1 MMLKWALLVT
11 GLLSTAQAGAAEIP
25 LKNAD
30 FEQAM
35 TGKRLPGW
43 VRLQHAG
50 AGAYEVTSDT
60 KIFSKGK
67 QSIRMR
73 RTQEQVY
80 GSILQRVQGDSLA
93 GKEIELV
100 ASLKTADVGKK
111 GWVMLLNFRSHGD
124 VIDQVQATPVIG
136 NTKWKEVKISKVA
149 PPNTEIIEVG
159 FMLLDGGTGWAD
171 NVRLRSIEPSTDK
184 AQ

>member
-1 MMLKWALLVT
+1 MMLKWAFLAT
-11 GLLSTAQAGAAEIP
+11 GLLCAAHAGAAEIP

-30 FEQAM
+30 FEQSM

-50 AGAYEVTSDT
+50 VGAYEVTSDT
-60 KIFSKGK
+60 KTFSSGK

-100 ASLKTADVGKK
+100 ASVKTADVGKQ

-124 VIDQVQATPVIG
+124 LIEQVKTKPVSG
-136 NTKWKEVKISKVA
+136 NTKWKEVKIRKVA
-149 PPNTEIIEVG
+149 PPNTAVIEIG

-171 NVRLRSIEPSTDK
+171 NVRLRSVEPSK
-184 AQ
+184 GKSK